1 MHIRLSGNNSHE
13 TIMQRIEYRNLAIS
27 GIISVILTPIVGGT
41 VIGYLEQGSSF
52 HNIVSGTV
60 LGGLLALLP
69 GGAYILYLAYL
80 SSSMSGWFS
89 GTYFLSLWALIAIA
103 VIPTCAVGSLLG
115 GFIARLTQENSS

>member
-1 MHIRLSGNNSHE
+1 M
-13 TIMQRIEYRNLAIS
+13 
-27 GIISVILTPIVGGT
+27 
-41 VIGYLEQGSSF
+41 
-52 HNIVSGTV
+52 
-60 LGGLLALLP
+60 ALLP